1 MFPDKRVLLS
11 RFHRWG
17 HSHDAHARHADW
29 NLVLRFTRKPRESLR
44 SPTWNVDNVW
54 QSSRNSCNSIVNH
67 CVRWTPRGTNRVSCR
82 GRWMQ
87 IDPFSHC
94 VIGELDIMC
103 VVNCPVYTQQL
114 VAACTGITVNVYWII
129 LFDDAG
135 IAGGVVWMWRGLRNS
150 CYTIRLFHVCYHL
163 YPSTLWLPYDESN
176 WYFLKIRFV

>member
-103 VVNCPVYTQQL
+103 VVNCPVATIGGSMYGDNSECLLNYFVWWRRYSGGSGMNATR
-114 VAACTGITVNVYWII
+114 IT
-129 LFDDAG
+129 
-135 IAGGVVWMWRGLRNS
+135 
-150 CYTIRLFHVCYHL
+150 
-163 YPSTLWLPYDESN
+163 
-176 WYFLKIRFV
+176 K